1 MGKTTMKGM
10 NGGEVGRGKRGP
22 SQGHLSSA
30 VFRAE
35 LGHLEAQP
43 FSVSYSIW
51 TLNWALPGRPI
62 KHHGSSQ
69 LGEESKTTSPPFR
82 FLFRSSFL
90 EVLAEKLAKT

>member
-1 MGKTTMKGM
+1 MKGM
-10 NGGEVGRGKRGP
+10 NGGEVGRGKRGL

-35 LGHLEAQP
+35 LGRLETQP

-69 LGEESKTTSPPFR
+69 FGEESKTTSPPLQVSLPVLIF
-82 FLFRSSFL
+82 
-90 EVLAEKLAKT
+90 EVLVEKLAKT